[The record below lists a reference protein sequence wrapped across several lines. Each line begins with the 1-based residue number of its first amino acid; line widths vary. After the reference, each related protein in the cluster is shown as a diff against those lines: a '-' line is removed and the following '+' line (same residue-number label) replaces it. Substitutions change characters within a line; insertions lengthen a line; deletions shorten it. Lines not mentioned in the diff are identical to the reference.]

1 MKISVNA
8 VSELKGED
16 ALRKAGVLAGH
27 VGQNLTGAQALC
39 TENKTWDLTFKGEG
53 FYKKREGE
61 ICIEGKQELN
71 N

>member
-8 VSELKGED
+8 VSELKGEE

-39 TENKTWDLTFKGEG
+39 TGNKSWDLTLKGEG
-53 FYKKREGE
+53 FYKKRKGE

>member
-16 ALRKAGVLAGH
+16 ALRKAGVLVGH
-27 VGQNLTGAQALC
+27 VGQNLTGAQALY
-39 TENKTWDLTFKGEG
+39 TENKSWDLTLKGDE
-53 FYKKREGE
+53 FYKKRKGE